1 MVTNE
6 KHNSY
11 RLLMLVT
18 TPKLAEKAVKLFQ
31 KGGLPIQYRVEA
43 IGTASSEIM
52 DMLGLGS
59 IDKVLLL
66 SMMPKIF
73 ADKMLGKLKQE
84 LKLGAVNSGIA
95 VTIPMTGA
103 NNLLFHMLEHITEGT
118 TLPNDK
124 KEMIVMDNVKHAMI
138 AAIVNRGF
146 SANVM
151 EAAKL
156 AGASGGTVVNCRR
169 KGDEEV
175 TNFWGL
181 SVQDEKELVL
191 IISDAENKGEIMQ
204 EIGEKC
210 GIHSEA
216 QGVVLSLPLDSVIG
230 L

>member
-6 KHNSY
+6 KHSSY
-11 RLLMLVT
+11 RLLMLIT
-18 TPKLAEKAVKLFQ
+18 TPKLAEKAMKLFQ
-31 KGGLPIQYRVEA
+31 RGGLPMQYRIEV

-66 SMMPKIF
+66 SMMPKPF
-73 ADKMLGKLKQE
+73 ADKLLGKLKSE

-95 VTIPMTGA
+95 VTVPMTGA
-103 NNLLFHMLEHITEGT
+103 NNLLFHILEHITEGT
-118 TLPNDK
+118 IPSEEK
-124 KEMIVMDNVKHAMI
+124 KEMISMDHIKHAMI

-146 SANVM
+146 SSEVM
-151 EAAKL
+151 EAARS

-169 KGDEEV
+169 KSDEEV

-191 IISDAENKGEIMQ
+191 IISDAESKVTIMR
-204 EIGEKC
+204 EIGEQC

-216 QGVVLSLPLDSVIG
+216 QGIVLSLPLDSVIG

>member
-124 KEMIVMDNVKHAMI
+124 KEMVVMDNVKHAMI